1 MLSYSDL
8 PTVNAT
14 LNATG
19 SVLLITG
26 YFFIRQRKIRAHK
39 ACMLAASMVSILFL
53 TSYVIYHQHVGFT
66 RFTGE
71 GWMRTIYFAILI
83 PHTILA
89 VLAVPPLVILTL
101 SRALRGQFDK
111 HRRVARWTLPI
122 WLYVSV
128 TGVLVYWMLY
138 HLG

>member
-14 LNATG
+14 LNGTG

-26 YFFIRQRKIRAHK
+26 YFFIRQKKIRAHK
-39 ACMLAASMVSILFL
+39 ACMIAASMVSILFL
-53 TSYVIYHQHVGFT
+53 TSYVTYHYHVGFT

-71 GWMRTIYFAILI
+71 GWMRTVYFAILI

-89 VLAVPPLVILTL
+89 MVAVPPLVIMTL
-101 SRALRGQFDK
+101 YAALRGCFDRHK
-111 HRRVARWTLPI
+111 RVARWTLPI

-138 HLG
+138 HLT